1 MAIEYLCDDT
11 SKLAQSQVKRCNRV
25 AKLMHP
31 VTLSKSST
39 SRLMLKKIYSYT
51 KLQCFSQNTMS
62 KSPSKG
68 AITSPA

>member
-11 SKLAQSQVKRCNRV
+11 SKLAQSQVKRHSRV

-31 VTLSKSST
+31 VTLSKSSA
-39 SRLMLKKIYSYT
+39 SRLMQKKSYPT
-51 KLQCFSQNTMS
+51 QNCNVFSQNTMS

-68 AITSPA
+68 AMTSPA